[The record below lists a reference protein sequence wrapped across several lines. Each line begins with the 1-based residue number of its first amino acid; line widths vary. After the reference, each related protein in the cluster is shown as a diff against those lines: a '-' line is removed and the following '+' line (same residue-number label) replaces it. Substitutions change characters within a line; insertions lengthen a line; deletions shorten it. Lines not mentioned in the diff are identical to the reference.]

1 MKPPIV
7 VLVTKPSSHKIS
19 SIIAIVYNIIFLSVV
34 YRRTRCRP
42 PAMNQ
47 GYLLVGQRH
56 GLFAEMGVFTGSHSQ
71 KSFAGRTIARRAG
84 GRYV

>member
-1 MKPPIV
+1 M
-7 VLVTKPSSHKIS
+7 
-19 SIIAIVYNIIFLSVV
+19 V

-56 GLFAEMGVFTGSHSQ
+56 GDGHVVDHAGHAVDVGGELGDEAFFGFVLGRAAQGDHAVRGRDAGVQH
-71 KSFAGRTIARRAG
+71 AG
-84 GRYV
+84 GMMGQEG